1 MKTIQLHGGSVTTA
15 DFAIQGNAM
24 LGIKESGKTYAAT
37 FMAERLFEAGVP
49 FIAFDPIGVWRFLK
63 VAAPGTIGKGFP
75 IVVAGGE
82 EPDLPLNPASAP
94 EIVRAAM
101 RERVSL
107 VLDLYDMK
115 LSKADWR
122 RIVAE
127 CIRVL
132 LYENKGKGIRHVF
145 IEEAAEFAPQQVQ
158 PEYGVVYA
166 EVEKLV
172 RMGGNS
178 SLGVTLINQRSQ
190 TLNKNVLELCEGLFL
205 FRQKGSHSIGALEKW
220 LEQTASGMDGEVV
233 RTIPTLATGEC
244 WYWPPQS
251 QTPARVRF
259 PVKSSLHPDR
269 RHPVNFS
276 AQAVADA
283 GQFIAKLRDS
293 VATIAAEQAANDPTT
308 LRKEL
313 ADVKRQL
320 AAAHKAKPEIIVA
333 GLNEL
338 DAIDAAAEQARLTI
352 AQLAHDAGT
361 ARDLCLKLT
370 HLVAKARTAAI
381 NPKAKRTTPV
391 SRTFTPTGPLKPSIT
406 KTGHG
411 EPTMKPG
418 GVRRM
423 MIALAQRPDLNR
435 KQLAV
440 RAGLSVNSGTF
451 ANYLGQLRAGSLIDE
466 RDGVFALTQKGHDE
480 LGEFTPLP
488 EGAELRIYWQDQLGG
503 GMARMLIALAAVY
516 PQSITREQLGE
527 HAGIASGSG
536 TFANYLGKLRTLE
549 LVEGKKELK
558 MSPELA

>member
-1 MKTIQLHGGSVTTA
+1 MSTHMKRGTDGTTRIELQGGAVALA
-15 DFAIQGNAM
+15 DYAIQGNAM

-37 FMAERLFEAGVP
+37 FMAERLFEANVP
-49 FIAFDPIGVWRFLK
+49 FIAFDPIGVWRFLR
-63 VAAPGTIGKGFP
+63 VAAPGTGGTGFP
-75 IVVAGGE
+75 VVVAGGE
-82 EPDLPLNPASAP
+82 EPDLPLNPATAP

-122 RIVAE
+122 RIVAD

-190 TLNKNVLELCEGLFL
+190 TINKNVLELCEGMFL

-233 RTIPTLATGEC
+233 RSIPTLATGEC

-251 QTPARVRF
+251 QTPLRVRF
-259 PVKSSLHPDR
+259 PAKSSLHPDR
-269 RHPVNFS
+269 RHPVNFP
-276 AQAVADA
+276 AKAIADA

-293 VATIAAEQAANDPTT
+293 VATLAAEQAANDPAA

-320 AAAHKAKPEIIVA
+320 AAAGKAKAVPQIVVA
-333 GLNEL
+333 GLEQL
-338 DAIDAAAEQARLTI
+338 DALDEAVESVRSNFEEANAKLRDVVRH
-352 AQLAHDAGT
+352 LAT
-361 ARDLCLKLT
+361 AR
-370 HLVAKARTAAI
+370 RAAI
-381 NPKAKRTTPV
+381 NPRAPKHAPAPSATVATVPRPAV
-391 SRTFTPTGPLKPSIT
+391 IKPRS
-406 KTGHG
+406 
-411 EPTMKPG
+411 EPP
-418 GVRRM
+418 
-423 MIALAQRPDLNR
+423 ADSDLG
-435 KQLAV
+435 KCEMAI
-440 RAGLSVNSGTF
+440 LSVLF
-451 ANYLGQLRAGSLIDE
+451 AVG
-466 RDGVFALTQKGHDE
+466 
-480 LGEFTPLP
+480 
-488 EGAELRIYWQDQLGG
+488 
-503 GMARMLIALAAVY
+503 
-516 PQSITREQLGE
+516 
-527 HAGIASGSG
+527 HAGANAGKLALLTGYRYSGGFRNS
-536 TFANYLGKLRTLE
+536 LGKLRALGLLE
-549 LVEGKKELK
+549 GSNGGTMAITPEGERCGPFPRL
-558 MSPELA
+558 PEDGA